1 MSATETLLIN
11 KILNLAAERRASDV
25 HLTVGNYPVLRIDG
39 KLVTLTNESVLTPD
53 FLWGM
58 ANSFLSEADKK
69 LLETQREI
77 VTVYSW
83 ANRARFRARVFF
95 QKGYVALSL
104 RLIPQLIRSPKDLG
118 LPEAVLQAI
127 SQEKGLI
134 IISGPFGSG
143 RTSTVASLLETLN
156 RNKGLHIQTLE
167 KPIEYLLANNQS
179 IIEQREIGKDT
190 ASFRQGLLD
199 ILDEDVDV
207 MVLSAMN
214 ERGLEELLLEAAE
227 SGKLIIAIMD
237 ADTVIS
243 VLERFISNIDI
254 SRREWGQAVLAQ
266 VLLAVVVQ
274 RLLPRIGGGLRL
286 ACEVLTSTSAVQSII
301 KDNRLSQLNSIL
313 QTSREEV
320 MLNLDKAL
328 LELVRL
334 GEVNANE
341 AAEQAIDKE
350 AFKRNFK

>member
-39 KLVTLTNESVLTPD
+39 KLITLTDEAVLTPD

-58 ANSFLSEADKK
+58 ADSFLNEVDKK
-69 LLETQREI
+69 TLELNRELL
-77 VTVYSW
+77 TVYSW
-83 ANRARFRARVFF
+83 ANRARFRARIFF
-95 QKGYVALSL
+95 QKGYVAISL

-118 LPEAVLQAI
+118 LPEVILQAI
-127 SQEKGLI
+127 TQEKGLI
-134 IISGPFGSG
+134 IVSGPFGSG

-190 ASFRQGLLD
+190 ASFKQGLLD

-207 MVLSAMN
+207 VVLSAVN
-214 ERGLEELLLEAAE
+214 EDGLEELILEAAE
-227 SGKLIIAIMD
+227 SGKLMIAIMD

-243 VLERFISNIDI
+243 ALERFISNISPD
-254 SRREWGQAVLAQ
+254 RRAWGQSVLAQ
-266 VLLAVVVQ
+266 VLLAVVAQ
-274 RLLPRIGGGLRL
+274 RLLARVGGGLRL

-301 KDNRLSQLNSIL
+301 KENRLSQLNSIL
-313 QTSREEV
+313 QTSREEG
-320 MLNLDKAL
+320 MMNLDKAL

>member
-39 KLVTLTNESVLTPD
+39 KLITLTDEAVLTPD

-58 ANSFLSEADKK
+58 ADSFLNEADKK
-69 LLETQREI
+69 TLEINRELL
-77 VTVYSW
+77 TVYSW
-83 ANRARFRARVFF
+83 ANRARFRARIFF
-95 QKGYVALSL
+95 QKGYVAISL

-118 LPEAVLQAI
+118 LPEVILQAI
-127 SQEKGLI
+127 TQEKGLI
-134 IISGPFGSG
+134 IVSGPFGSG

-190 ASFRQGLLD
+190 ASFKQGLLD

-207 MVLSAMN
+207 VVLSAVN
-214 ERGLEELLLEAAE
+214 EDGLEELILEAAE
-227 SGKLIIAIMD
+227 SGKLMIAIMD

-243 VLERFISNIDI
+243 ALERFISNISPD
-254 SRREWGQAVLAQ
+254 RRAWGQSVLAQ
-266 VLLAVVVQ
+266 VLLAVVAQ
-274 RLLPRIGGGLRL
+274 RLLARIGGGLRL

-301 KDNRLSQLNSIL
+301 KENRLSQLNSIL
-313 QTSREEV
+313 QTSREEG
-320 MLNLDKAL
+320 MMNLDKAL

>member
-313 QTSREEV
+313 QTSREEG

>member
-39 KLVTLTNESVLTPD
+39 KLITLTDEAVLTPD

-58 ANSFLSEADKK
+58 ADSFLNEADKK
-69 LLETQREI
+69 TLEINRELL
-77 VTVYSW
+77 TVYSW
-83 ANRARFRARVFF
+83 ANRARFRARIFF
-95 QKGYVALSL
+95 QKGYVAISL

-118 LPEAVLQAI
+118 LPEVILQAI
-127 SQEKGLI
+127 TQEKGLI
-134 IISGPFGSG
+134 IVSGPFGSG

-190 ASFRQGLLD
+190 ASFKQGLLD

-207 MVLSAMN
+207 VVLSAVN
-214 ERGLEELLLEAAE
+214 EDGLEELILEAAE
-227 SGKLIIAIMD
+227 SGKLMIAIMD

-243 VLERFISNIDI
+243 ALERFISNISPD
-254 SRREWGQAVLAQ
+254 RRAWGQSVLAQ
-266 VLLAVVVQ
+266 VLLAVVAQ
-274 RLLPRIGGGLRL
+274 RLLARVGGGLRL

-301 KDNRLSQLNSIL
+301 KENRLSQLNSIL
-313 QTSREEV
+313 QTSREEG
-320 MLNLDKAL
+320 MMNLDKAL

>member
-58 ANSFLSEADKK
+58 ADSFLSEPDKK
-69 LLETQREI
+69 LLEAQREL

-83 ANRARFRARVFF
+83 ANRARFRARIFF

-207 MVLSAMN
+207 VVLSAMN
-214 ERGLEELLLEAAE
+214 EEGLEELLLEAAE

-243 VLERFISNIDI
+243 VLERFISNIDA

-301 KDNRLSQLNSIL
+301 KDNRFSQLNSIL
-313 QTSREEV
+313 QTSREEG

-334 GEVNANE
+334 GEVNAND

>member
-1 MSATETLLIN
+1 MSTTETLLIN

-39 KLVTLTNESVLTPD
+39 KLITLTTETMLTPD
-53 FLWGM
+53 FLWSM
-58 ANSFLSEADKK
+58 ADSFLNEEDKK
-69 LLETQREI
+69 ILESQREL

-95 QKGYVALSL
+95 QKGYVAISL
-104 RLIPQLIRSPKDLG
+104 RIIPQLIRSPKDLG

-127 SQEKGLI
+127 TQEKGLI

-179 IIEQREIGKDT
+179 IIEQREVPKDT
-190 ASFRQGLLD
+190 ISFKQGLLD
-199 ILDEDVDV
+199 VLDEDVDV
-207 MVLSAMN
+207 VVISELS
-214 ERGLEELLLEAAE
+214 EDGVEELILQAAE
-227 SGKLIIAIMD
+227 SGKLVIAIMD
-237 ADTVIS
+237 ANTVIS
-243 VLERFISNIDI
+243 ALERFVSNIEAG
-254 SRREWGQAVLAQ
+254 RRLWGQTTLAQ

-274 RLLPRIGGGLRL
+274 RLLPRVGGGLRL
-286 ACEVLTSTSAVQSII
+286 ACEILTSTSAVQAII
-301 KDNRLSQLNSIL
+301 KENRLSQLNSIL
-313 QTSREEV
+313 QTSREEG

-334 GEVNANE
+334 GEVSADS
-341 AAEQAIDKE
+341 AIEQAIDKE
-350 AFKRNFK
+350 AFKRNFR

>member
-286 ACEVLTSTSAVQSII
+286 ACEVLTSTSAVQAII

-313 QTSREEV
+313 QTSREEG

>member
-39 KLVTLTNESVLTPD
+39 KLITLTNESVLTPD

-58 ANSFLSEADKK
+58 ADSFLSETDKK

-118 LPEAVLQAI
+118 LPDAILQAI
-127 SQEKGLI
+127 TQEKGLI

-207 MVLSAMN
+207 VVLSAVN
-214 ERGLEELLLEAAE
+214 EEGIEELILEAAE
-227 SGKLIIAIMD
+227 SGKLIMVIMD

-243 VLERFISNIDI
+243 ALERFISNIEI
-254 SRREWGQAVLAQ
+254 SRRAWGQAVLAQ
-266 VLLAVVVQ
+266 VMLTVVAQ

-286 ACEVLTSTSAVQSII
+286 ACEVLTSTAAVQSII
-301 KDNRLSQLNSIL
+301 KENRLSQLNSIL
-313 QTSREEV
+313 QTSREEG

>member
-1 MSATETLLIN
+1 MSAIETLLIN
-11 KILNLAAERRASDV
+11 KILNLAAERRASDL

-39 KLVTLTNESVLTPD
+39 KLVTLTNETVLTPD

-69 LLETQREI
+69 LLELQREI

-83 ANRARFRARVFF
+83 ANRTRFRARVFF

-118 LPEAVLQAI
+118 LPDAILQAI
-127 SQEKGLI
+127 TQEKGLI
-134 IISGPFGSG
+134 IISGPFASG

-190 ASFRQGLLD
+190 VSFKQGLLD

-207 MVLSAMN
+207 VVLSSVN
-214 ERGLEELLLEAAE
+214 EDGLEELLLEAAE

-243 VLERFISNIDI
+243 ALERFISNIEV
-254 SRREWGQAVLAQ
+254 SRREWGQIVLAQ
-266 VLLAVVVQ
+266 VLLAIVVQ

-286 ACEVLTSTSAVQSII
+286 ACEVLTSTSAVQAII
-301 KDNRLSQLNSIL
+301 KDNRLPQLNSIL
-313 QTSREEV
+313 QTSREEG

-334 GEVNANE
+334 GEVNAND
-341 AAEQAIDKE
+341 ASEQAIDKE
-350 AFKRNFK
+350 AFKRNFR